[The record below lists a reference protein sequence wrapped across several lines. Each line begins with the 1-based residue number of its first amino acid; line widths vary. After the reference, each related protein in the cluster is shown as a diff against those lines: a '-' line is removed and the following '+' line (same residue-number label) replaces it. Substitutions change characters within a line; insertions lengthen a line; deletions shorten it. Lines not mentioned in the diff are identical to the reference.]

1 MKDALYWW
9 RSLHIAVKLLNW
21 DAIQD
26 FKSISTRILSL
37 SSFWWNE
44 FRIKRWEPYTKEE
57 ARLWT
62 TQKVRSG
69 LASLGSLIQFFPSA
83 LKHMCSSKKKIK
95 VEKKFKLTKTTE
107 FLYNMHVS
115 KYIIHMYMYIENKR
129 GNEGWLVRI
138 RESRPALRSQKVT
151 SLVHNISLS
160 KISQRL
166 YQNTKKNWTEWP
178 RLHVYGYAHH
188 RSMYYS

>member
-1 MKDALYWW
+1 MAFVAYCSKTPQLRRDSRFQVHFYTHLEPVVILMKWISNQKMRTIYER
-9 RSLHIAVKLLNW
+9 RS
-21 DAIQD
+21 
-26 FKSISTRILSL
+26 SIVNHTKGSFRVILTGIINS
-37 SSFWWNE
+37 
-44 FRIKRWEPYTKEE
+44 I
-57 ARLWT
+57 
-62 TQKVRSG
+62 
-69 LASLGSLIQFFPSA
+69 FPSA